1 MFLKWFRLSM
11 LPCMHLYQKVI
22 HQHLIIVTWFL
33 FASEVYMFWLLSLFS
48 IFNLY
53 FGYSSCQPSSHIFHF
68 QLNFSFY
75 FHPYSICI
83 CFCHFPSP
91 DCGNKCALLTGRGSA
106 ANLDPSKDSRMQY
119 IWLYTYTLYIM
130 LIHIFIYHIWWY
142 IFTGWFSTFPPNF
155 QNQTEN
161 CSANESLP
169 TLNIYW
175 KSSWNS
181 FLFFLGLKIWSQS

>member
-53 FGYSSCQPSSHIFHF
+53 FGYSSCQPRSHIFHF
-68 QLNFSFY
+68 QLNFCFH
-75 FHPYSICI
+75 FHPYSFCI

-106 ANLDPSKDSRMQY
+106 ANLDPTKDSLMQY
-119 IWLYTYTLYIM
+119 IWLYNIYNIHYTLYIWLYM
-130 LIHIFIYHIWWY
+130 RR
-142 IFTGWFSTFPPNF
+142 F
-155 QNQTEN
+155 QMFQKVDYG
-161 CSANESLP
+161 LP
-169 TLNIYW
+169 A
-175 KSSWNS
+175 
-181 FLFFLGLKIWSQS
+181 KIWRLVGSTKIVSW